1 MLANLTPESRNICL
15 LVLCLNSFG
24 CVIFV
29 FTAVVF
35 SVVLWCFVV
44 AGFGMCRSQD
54 CYLSTSCLPLTLHFK
69 GFLLGKAESFFLF
82 FFSPLA
88 TVDGFAS
95 QKRWILI
102 FLVFLY
108 GFLGK
113 GCCWEG
119 HKFACQSIAVS
130 SCHFICYCKVHLS
143 DHRIFTNKK
152 KIKIEMSLGLIY
164 QGAYTSVCLFM
175 FFLVHIHVVV

>member
-1 MLANLTPESRNICL
+1 MLEFFRLCNLCVHSCGVFCSALMLCCSRIWDVQKPRL
-15 LVLCLNSFG
+15 LF
-24 CVIFV
+24 IHK
-29 FTAVVF
+29 
-35 SVVLWCFVV
+35 
-44 AGFGMCRSQD
+44 
-54 CYLSTSCLPLTLHFK
+54 LSLPLTLHFK

-175 FFLVHIHVVV
+175 FSLVHIHVVV